1 MRTLFARIAFDNHR
15 ATALALMTNNDV
27 LQTKFIGTI
36 LYDVPRTLLSDTF
49 INISFDTI
57 DGMWTS
63 TGGGWSEPVK
73 SMRIVGQII
82 DENVDEII
90 VKCDE
95 PSELGRGS
103 FDRISLTLTNHCAL
117 VFDSTPLTKLL
128 LGNIPIVSLREDI
141 ATGPYTAS
149 LFQLDDGTAMAVI
162 GEQVIVIRD
171 LPREFVQHWVWMN
184 AKAIVQNDTIM
195 IVKTIRPRISSA

>member
-1 MRTLFARIAFDNHR
+1 MDHN
-15 ATALALMTNNDV
+15 
-27 LQTKFIGTI
+27 
-36 LYDVPRTLLSDTF
+36 
-49 INISFDTI
+49 
-57 DGMWTS
+57 
-63 TGGGWSEPVK
+63 GGGWSEPVK

-95 PSELGRGS
+95 PSDLGHGS
-103 FDRISLTLTNHCAL
+103 FDRISLTLTNHCVL
-117 VFDSTPLTKLL
+117 VLDSSPLTKLL
-128 LGNIPIVSLREDI
+128 LGNIPKVTLREDI
-141 ATGPYTAS
+141 TASFTAS
-149 LFQLDDGTAMAVI
+149 LFQLDDGTSMAVI
-162 GEQVIVIRD
+162 GEQVIVLRD